1 MSNNSK
7 KTSGGKDEKKNPSSK
22 EESPV
27 VGKDDGGGSAS
38 TGGSTG
44 GGTNAEGTQPG
55 SKPGSAGATSREA
68 AQKLLGLAAR
78 GEWAAVDQLLK
89 SLEKAAQNVGEDG
102 PFLPLASVMDPATGM
117 TPLMYAVKDNRTG
130 LLERMI
136 ELGADVGARN
146 NDNYNALHIAAMY
159 SREDVVKLLLSK
171 RGVDPYATGGPKQQ
185 TAVHLVASRQTGTA
199 TSILRALLAAAG
211 RDIRLKVD
219 GKGKIPLL
227 LAVEAGNQSM
237 CRELLAQQ
245 APDQLRATNPSGD
258 SALHLAARRRDI
270 DMVRILV
277 DYGATVDMQNG
288 DGQTALH
295 IASAEGDETLVKY
308 FYGVRASASITD
320 HQDRTPMHLAAEN
333 GHASIIE
340 LLADKF
346 KASIFERTKDGST
359 LMHIASLNGH
369 SECATMLFKK
379 GVYLHMPNKRGARS
393 IHTAAKY
400 GHVGIISTLLQR
412 GEKVDATTNDNYTAL
427 HIAVENAKPAVV
439 ETLLGYGAEVHVR
452 GGKLRETP
460 LHIAA
465 RVPDGDRCALMLLKS
480 GAGPNLTT
488 DDGQTPVHV
497 AASHGNLATLLLL
510 LEDGG
515 DPMFKSK
522 NGETPLHL
530 ACRGC
535 KADVVRHLIQF
546 VKEKKGQET
555 ATAYVNSVTNE
566 GASALHYAAQIE
578 PSEVETPGDDRAVVR
593 ALLEGGADVSL
604 QTKQAQESAFHHCAL
619 AGNNEVLSEMIS
631 RMSATEVQKALNRQ
645 SAVGWTPLLI
655 AAHRGHMELVTTLL
669 ANHARVDVFDLE
681 GRSALHLAAEH
692 GYLQVCDA
700 LLANKAFINS
710 KSRVGRTAL
719 HLAAMNGYSHLVK
732 FLVQDHGAAIDVL
745 TLRKQTPLHLAAGA
759 GQLEVCKLLLELGAS
774 IDATDDQGQKPI
786 HAAAMNN
793 YAEVAQL
800 FLQRHP
806 SLVMAC
812 TKDGNTCAHIAAMQG
827 SVRVIEE
834 LMKFDRQGVISARNK
849 LTEATPLQL
858 AAEGGHAEVVKALV
872 RAGASCADEN
882 RAGFTAV
889 HLAAQHGH
897 GQVLEVMRSSQSLR
911 ISSKKLGVTALHVA
925 AYFGQ
930 ADTVR
935 ELLTHVPGTVKSD
948 PPTGG
953 SLVGELGSES
963 GMTPLHLAAYS
974 GNENVVRLLLN
985 SAGVQVEAATTE
997 NGFNPL
1003 HLACFGGHITVV
1015 GLLLSRSAEL
1025 LHSSDRYG
1033 KTGLHIA
1040 ATHGHYQMVEVLL
1053 GQGAEINAT
1062 DKNGWTPLHCAA
1074 RAGYLDVVKLLVES
1088 GASPKSE
1095 TNLGSAPIWFAASEG
1110 HNDVL
1115 KYLMEK
1121 EHDTYAL
1128 MEDKRFVY
1136 NMMVCSKSNN
1146 NKPIEEFV
1154 LVSPAPVDT
1163 AAKLSNIYMKLSE
1176 KEKERAKDLIA
1187 AGKQCEAM
1195 ATELLALAAGADSAG
1210 RILTSMDR
1218 RNVEFLDVLIE
1229 NEQKEVIAHTV
1240 VQRYLQELWQGSL
1253 NWNAFRTILLFIAFL
1268 ICPPVWVVFA
1278 LPLGHKYNNVPI
1290 IKFMSYLTSH
1300 IYLMVFLLLV
1310 GIIPIY
1316 PVVRASLLPYWY
1328 EWCLLVMLSG
1338 LLLFEL
1344 TNPSDKSGLG
1354 WIKLAVLLFGIFG
1367 VAFHLMGFV
1376 IVHRPYWPTLLY
1388 LRNQLF
1394 ALSFLL
1400 ACVQILDFLSFHH
1413 LFGPWAIIIGN
1424 LMKDLA
1430 RFLAVLAIF
1439 VFGFSMHF
1447 VALNQ
1452 AFKNQSIQDA
1462 RIEDRKKKNAF
1473 EDDLL
1478 ANVTE
1483 WMMETP
1489 STAPPR
1495 RYGRYKKKNE
1505 CCDDN
1510 SRDIRM
1516 SPVLAVEFLFF
1527 AIFGQTTHEQFKV
1540 EKMQPEW
1547 TKVLFKLTFGI
1558 YMLVSVVVLINL
1570 LIAMMSDTYQRIQA
1584 QSDIEWKYGLSKLVR
1599 NMHRTSTA
1607 PSPLNLFTTWLAYL
1621 YKLCKKRAANKQRP
1635 SLVRL
1640 MGLQRADALSP
1651 RSRMGA
1657 KWLSKVKKT
1666 QVAHK
1671 DSVALSVV
1679 HLSPLGSQLSF
1690 SNAVRI
1696 DNVVDWEAVRRKYR
1710 DLYGEKIEKHTE
1722 EPKES
1727 TEHDPLQTSLVAVPT
1742 GNQTTSTSIS

>member
-1 MSNNSK
+1 
-7 KTSGGKDEKKNPSSK
+7 
-22 EESPV
+22 
-27 VGKDDGGGSAS
+27 
-38 TGGSTG
+38 
-44 GGTNAEGTQPG
+44 
-55 SKPGSAGATSREA
+55 
-68 AQKLLGLAAR
+68 
-78 GEWAAVDQLLK
+78 
-89 SLEKAAQNVGEDG
+89 
-102 PFLPLASVMDPATGM
+102 
-117 TPLMYAVKDNRTG
+117 
-130 LLERMI
+130 
-136 ELGADVGARN
+136 
-146 NDNYNALHIAAMY
+146 
-159 SREDVVKLLLSK
+159 
-171 RGVDPYATGGPKQQ
+171 
-185 TAVHLVASRQTGTA
+185 
-199 TSILRALLAAAG
+199 
-211 RDIRLKVD
+211 
-219 GKGKIPLL
+219 
-227 LAVEAGNQSM
+227 
-237 CRELLAQQ
+237 
-245 APDQLRATNPSGD
+245 
-258 SALHLAARRRDI
+258 
-270 DMVRILV
+270 
-277 DYGATVDMQNG
+277 
-288 DGQTALH
+288 
-295 IASAEGDETLVKY
+295 
-308 FYGVRASASITD
+308 
-320 HQDRTPMHLAAEN
+320 MHLAAEN
-333 GHASIIE
+333 GHATIID
-340 LLADKF
+340 LLAEKF
-346 KASIFERTKDGST
+346 RASIFERTKDGST

-369 SECATMLFKK
+369 SECANMLFKK
-379 GVYLHMPNKRGARS
+379 GVYLHMPNKRGEHP
-393 IHTAAKY
+393 IHTAAGC

-427 HIAVENAKPAVV
+427 HIAVQSAKPAVV

-465 RVPDGDRCALMLLKS
+465 RVLDGDRCALMLLKS

-497 AASHGNLATLLLL
+497 AASHGNLATLRLL

-515 DPMFKSK
+515 DPMYKSK

-535 KADVVRHLIQF
+535 KSAVVSHLIDF
-546 VKEKKGQET
+546 VKENRGAEV
-555 ATAYVNSVTNE
+555 ATSYVNSLTNE

-578 PSEVETPGDDRAVVR
+578 PTEVLEPGNDRAVVR
-593 ALLEGGADVSL
+593 ALLENGADVSL
-604 QTKQAQESAFHHCAL
+604 QTKQTQETAFHYCAL
-619 AGNNEVLSEMIS
+619 AGNNEVLAEMINH
-631 RMSATEVQKALNRQ
+631 MSATEVQKALNRQ

-700 LLANKAFINS
+700 LLASKAFINS

-719 HLAAMNGYSHLVK
+719 HLAAMNGYTHLVR
-732 FLVQDHGAAIDVL
+732 FLIQDHGAAIDVL
-745 TLRKQTPLHLAAGA
+745 TLKKQTPLHLAAGA
-759 GQLEVCKLLLELGAS
+759 GQLEVCRLLIELGAS
-774 IDATDDQGQKPI
+774 CDATDDQGQKPI

-793 YAEVAQL
+793 YAEVVQL

-858 AAEGGHAEVVKALV
+858 AAEGGHAEVVRALV

-911 ISSKKLGVTALHVA
+911 IVSKKLGVTALHVA

-935 ELLTHVPGTVKSD
+935 ELLQHVPGTVKSEA
-948 PPTGG
+948 PTGG

-985 SAGVQVEAATTE
+985 SAGVQVEAQTTE

-1025 LHSSDRYG
+1025 LHKADRYG

-1074 RAGYLDVVKLLVES
+1074 RAGHLDVVRLLVES

-1110 HNDVL
+1110 HNEVL

-1128 MEDKRFVY
+1128 MEDRRFVY
-1136 NMMVCSKSNN
+1136 NMMVCSKSHN

-1240 VQRYLQELWQGSL
+1240 VQRYLQELWRGSL
-1253 NWNAFRTILLFIAFL
+1253 NWNAFRTILLFITFL
-1268 ICPPVWVVFA
+1268 VCPPVWVVFA

-1300 IYLMVFLLLV
+1300 VYLMVFLLLV
-1310 GIIPIY
+1310 GITPIY
-1316 PVVRASLLPYWY
+1316 PVVRPSLVPYWY

-1367 VAFHLMGFV
+1367 VAFHLVAWSLVNPKSGN
-1376 IVHRPYWPTLLY
+1376 WPTLLY

-1439 VFGFSMHF
+1439 VFGFSMLF

-1452 AFKNQSIQDA
+1452 A
-1462 RIEDRKKKNAF
+1462 IEDKDLSRKSRPKNAF
-1473 EDDLL
+1473 SDVKM
-1478 ANVTE
+1478 N
-1483 WMMETP
+1483 P
-1489 STAPPR
+1489 
-1495 RYGRYKKKNE
+1495 
-1505 CCDDN
+1505 
-1510 SRDIRM
+1510 I
-1516 SPVLAVEFLFF
+1516 LAVELLFF

-1540 EKMQPEW
+1540 QPKSQPPW
-1547 TKVLFKLTFGI
+1547 TTVLFKLAFGI

-1584 QSDIEWKYGLSKLVR
+1584 QSDIEWKYGLSKLIR
-1599 NMHRTSTA
+1599 NMHRTTTA
-1607 PSPLNLFTTWLAYL
+1607 PAPLNLITTWLSYFF
-1621 YKLCKKRAANKQRP
+1621 KVCKKRSAKKQRP
-1635 SLVRL
+1635 SLVNL
-1640 MGLQRADALSP
+1640 MGLHRTGRMSP
-1651 RSRMGA
+1651 RSKMGA
-1657 KWLSKVKKT
+1657 KWLAKVKKT

-1671 DSVALSVV
+1671 DSVALSVA

-1690 SNAVRI
+1690 SNALRI
-1696 DNVVDWEAVRRKYR
+1696 DTVVDWDAVRRKY
-1710 DLYGEKIEKHTE
+1710 LELFGGEAEKSVDDNKDSAETTEKEPITSIE
-1722 EPKES
+1722 EPPAIPS
-1727 TEHDPLQTSLVAVPT
+1727 
-1742 GNQTTSTSIS
+1742 SITNELH